1 MIKKAVILTYA
12 PVSNWEQELL
22 KSTKIFKLAL
32 NHHAKE
38 FAPNARIITDYVLMS
53 ISTKFHEKI
62 ITIRDRSKP
71 QNDKIEY
78 YAGEFK
84 GATILSAI
92 DYLTDKNYK
101 EILIVGNNSVN
112 NLKFRNLINNEI
124 EKIKNKIILYQYSDG
139 NFNLPIKSITE
150 FLNN

>member
-12 PVSNWEQELL
+12 PVSNLEQELL
-22 KSTKIFKLAL
+22 KNTKIFKLAL
-32 NHHAKE
+32 NQHAGQLQ
-38 FAPNARIITDYVLMS
+38 PHARIITDYVLKSMNS
-53 ISTKFHEKI
+53 KFSEKI
-62 ITIRDRSKP
+62 ITVRDRSKP

-78 YAGEFK
+78 YDGEFR

-101 EILIVGNNSVN
+101 EILIVGNNLVN
-112 NLKFRNLINNEI
+112 NIKFRNLINNEI
-124 EKIKNKIILYQYSDG
+124 EKIKNEIILYQYSNG
-139 NFNLPIKSITE
+139 NFKLPIKSIPE